1 MTKPIRINIIPHSL
15 TDATYSQLQRLGR
28 HLRESEGYEIKLNQP
43 REDLENQLWDILD
56 AKKKQRK
63 KQRTELD
70 YLTRKFVRGDCGTN
84 GATFSD
90 EDCDLII
97 QEVKRLHRIGEF
109 HHTGVYWVANKLAAE
124 GLINPEIKQ

>member
-15 TDATYSQLQRLGR
+15 MDATYSQLQRLGR

-43 REDLENQLWDILD
+43 REELENQLWDILD
-56 AKKKQRK
+56 AKKKQM
-63 KQRTELD
+63 TELN
-70 YLTRKFVRGDCGTN
+70 YLTREFVRSDCGTN

-90 EDCDLII
+90 EDCDRII
-97 QEVKRLHRIGEF
+97 QEVKRLHSIGEF

-124 GLINPEIKQ
+124 GLINPEIK